1 MFADLVDNYAVALF
15 RPSVMSVVLD
25 IVVENIPELRALD
38 LSDNKLCSLDSLSV
52 LSLKV
57 PNVRVLHIGRN
68 RVSHS
73 IQSDYYGYL
82 HACFCFV
89 L

>member
-38 LSDNKLCSLDSLSV
+38 LSDN
-52 LSLKV
+52 
-57 PNVRVLHIGRN
+57 N
-68 RVSHS
+68 
-73 IQSDYYGYL
+73 
-82 HACFCFV
+82 
-89 L
+89 